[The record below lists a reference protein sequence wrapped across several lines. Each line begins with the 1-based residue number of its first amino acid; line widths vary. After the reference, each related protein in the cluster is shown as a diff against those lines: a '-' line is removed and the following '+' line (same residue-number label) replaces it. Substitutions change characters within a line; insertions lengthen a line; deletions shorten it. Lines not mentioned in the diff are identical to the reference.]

1 MKLFADDTLCIAIVW
16 LQEFVVS
23 ESEAL
28 CYKQDKT
35 NANAVTSQL

>member
-1 MKLFADDTLCIAIVW
+1 MKLFADDTICLAIVCM
-16 LQEFVVS
+16 S